1 MKLNRATRYALY
13 AVLELAR
20 NPEHHLSAT
29 EIAEKYDIS
38 VNHLVK
44 VLHDLGR
51 ARLVGSVRG
60 AGGGHRFIG
69 NPKRTTLYDV
79 VMLFEDFSNAGGPL
93 PEPGEH
99 SEIGI
104 SLGEVLNEIGEI
116 AVATLRSISISTFLK
131 TMLEPVQTEPTRC

>member
-51 ARLVGSVRG
+51 SRLVGSVRG

-69 NPKRTTLYDV
+69 NPKRTTLFDV
-79 VMLFEDFSNAGGPL
+79 VMLFEDFYNAGRPL

-104 SLGEVLNEIGEI
+104 SLGEVLNEIDEI

-131 TMLEPVQTEPTRC
+131 TMLVPVQTEPTRC